1 MSRKA
6 AKRRPRAPKVKST
19 KPPRAS
25 AAVVD
30 DQPNQKLRAPRHG
43 YVDRYCAFI
52 DILGFQRLITG
63 LKGTDEQFL
72 ALREA
77 LKRVHAP
84 VGQPTVNWHTD
95 FRAQSISDTVAISTL
110 ATDGGLI
117 PLFQVIEALAIDLL
131 KEGYFIRGAL
141 TKGKLYHDD
150 TMVFGEALVR
160 AYELEN
166 TVARYPRVIITRDVM
181 ADIDRFCKGFFLA
194 HRREEFT
201 PYIEQAADGPHFVHV
216 LRTISANVQRGQ
228 FDGYQRMQDMIQKR
242 LDEATD
248 DPRHFEKVQWFALY
262 WRKFVPYSVTGF
274 KTITGP
280 GMDRVEWTTQ

>member
-6 AKRRPRAPKVKST
+6 AKRRRAPKVKST
-19 KPPRAS
+19 NPPRAP

-30 DQPNQKLRAPRHG
+30 DQPNQKLWAPRYG

-52 DILGFQRLITG
+52 DILGFQRLIAG

-77 LKRVHAP
+77 LKKVHAP
-84 VGQPTVNWHTD
+84 VGQPTVSWTID
-95 FRAQSISDTVAISTL
+95 FRAQSISDAVTISTL
-110 ATDGGLI
+110 ATDGGLVR
-117 PLFQVIEALAIDLL
+117 LFQVIEALAVDLL

-141 TKGKLYHDD
+141 TKGKLYHND
-150 TMVFGEALVR
+150 TTVFGEALIR

-166 TVARYPRVIITRDVM
+166 TVARYPRVMITRDVM
-181 ADIDRFCKGFFLA
+181 ADIGVFPKGLLMTEL
-194 HRREEFT
+194 REQFREQVR

-216 LRTISANVQRGQ
+216 LRTISANVQGGQ
-228 FDGYQRMQDMIQKR
+228 FDGYQRLQDMIQKR

-248 DPRHFEKVQWFALY
+248 HPRHFEKVQWFALY

-280 GMDRVEWTTQ
+280 GMDRVE